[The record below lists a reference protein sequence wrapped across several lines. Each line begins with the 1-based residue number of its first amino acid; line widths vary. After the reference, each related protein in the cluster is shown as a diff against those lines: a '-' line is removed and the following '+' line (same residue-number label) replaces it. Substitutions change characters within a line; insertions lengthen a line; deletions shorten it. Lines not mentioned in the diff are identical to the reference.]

1 MIGGTTRHATD
12 EEFSFWSYL
21 GVDFMQL
28 SPPYDFF
35 LDEGKIS
42 QALELKDRYDLDLL
56 VHPRPDGDIFYTAAN
71 PAAHEG
77 MFQALDVIQNL
88 IKSERLIPKVILH
101 LSTYVN
107 PEGNYPTFTK
117 EEAINNSKPFYER
130 IKEMTDVTFV
140 LENVYPPGI
149 NWEEL
154 GYEIEHFSLF
164 DFRKD
169 DELCLDTGHMN
180 LSEMSVQD
188 YASLQ
193 YPITCFQLHGN
204 NGREDQ
210 HRPVTRSNFKQW
222 EELEQ
227 LLSNDKYM
235 VLEVKDDKQKLPD
248 MIEYYKK
255 NRLPP

>member
-35 LDEGKIS
+35 FDEDEIS
-42 QALELKDRYDLDLL
+42 RVLELKDSYGLSLL

-71 PAAHEG
+71 PAAHES
-77 MFQALDVIQNL
+77 MFQALDVIRNL
-88 IKSERLIPKVILH
+88 IKSEKLINKVIMH

-107 PEGNYPTFTK
+107 PEKDYPTFTV
-117 EEAINNSKPFYER
+117 EEARTNSIPFYDE
-130 IKEMTDVTFV
+130 IKKMNDITFV

-154 GYEIEHFSLF
+154 GCEIEHFNLF
-164 DFRKD
+164 NFRKD
-169 DELCLDTGHMN
+169 YELCLDTGHLN
-180 LSEMSVQD
+180 MSHMSIQD
-188 YASLQ
+188 FASLP
-193 YPITCFQLHGN
+193 YPITCFHLQGN

-222 EELEQ
+222 QELERI
-227 LLSNDKYM
+227 LSDDKYM
-235 VLEVKDDKQKLPD
+235 ILEVKNNKEKLPKLID
-248 MIEYYKK
+248 YYKQ